1 MLAEGKDGEE
11 RQMLADELYAGG
23 RGEASSHDWALD
35 QLRRDMA
42 ARGMDMEGGH
52 GADPAG

>member
-1 MLAEGKDGEE
+1 VLAEGKDGEE